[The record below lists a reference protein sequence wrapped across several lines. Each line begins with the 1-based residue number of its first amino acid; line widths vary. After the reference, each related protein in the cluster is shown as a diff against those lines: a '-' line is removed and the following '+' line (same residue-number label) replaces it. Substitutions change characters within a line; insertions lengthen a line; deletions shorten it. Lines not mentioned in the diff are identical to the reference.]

1 MYPVSSAFLNVVKV
15 NTRKYYWTGR
25 ITTTAGNAY
34 DFMVLCS
41 AACNVALAQ
50 DRETIETMPNGNVN
64 LSIYTDNDIETYRDV
79 LFYVGQVLG
88 GFFVINRAGELEL
101 RKYGNTPV
109 LTVERKHRFTS
120 SFSDF
125 ITRYTAVSST
135 NLPYCGVLLR

>member
-1 MYPVSSAFLNVVKV
+1 MSLIRMIWSRA
-15 NTRKYYWTGR
+15 
-25 ITTTAGNAY
+25 
-34 DFMVLCS
+34 
-41 AACNVALAQ
+41 
-50 DRETIETMPNGNVN
+50 TIEALPNGTEN
-64 LSIYTDNDIETYRDV
+64 LSIYSDNDIETYRDV

-88 GFFVINRAGELEL
+88 GFFVINRSGELEL

-135 NLPYCGVLLR
+135 NLRIQIAEYYALDPDDPDEGCI

>member
-1 MYPVSSAFLNVVKV
+1 MSGGRWSFVSGKQCLPGSGEGEQQEIL
-15 NTRKYYWTGR
+15 
-25 ITTTAGNAY
+25 
-34 DFMVLCS
+34 L
-41 AACNVALAQ
+41 
-50 DRETIETMPNGNVN
+50 DRQG
-64 LSIYTDNDIETYRDV
+64 SDNDIETYRDV

-109 LTVERKHRFTS
+109 LTVERKHRFSS

-135 NLPYCGVLLR
+135 NLRTQIAEYYALDPDTIGNPALDVGDILLFSGG